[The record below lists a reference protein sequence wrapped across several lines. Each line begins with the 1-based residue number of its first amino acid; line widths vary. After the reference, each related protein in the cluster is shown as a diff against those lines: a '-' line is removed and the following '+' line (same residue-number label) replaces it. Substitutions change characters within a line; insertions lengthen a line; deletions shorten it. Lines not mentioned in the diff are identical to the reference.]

1 MGLTTELRSWGCD
14 EGSAHS
20 QWVKPPVSLVQ
31 GDLSR
36 GRGCVSPPAAFR
48 PGLEQKAGPSL
59 ETCLH
64 KLWTPPT
71 PVTPSMVS
79 AASCKWPQMAP
90 DPPSHSHRLPGCWRV
105 RPLCCLQSRL
115 LEWSWLCWHTQLVH
129 WRHLWSAFCVLAA
142 LTEDLFGMDAL
153 KNTSDLLRDPR
164 RSARRAF
171 ILFFSR

>member
-31 GDLSR
+31 GDPSQ

-105 RPLCCLQSRL
+105 RP
-115 LEWSWLCWHTQLVH
+115 
-129 WRHLWSAFCVLAA
+129 CVA
-142 LTEDLFGMDAL
+142 
-153 KNTSDLLRDPR
+153 
-164 RSARRAF
+164 
-171 ILFFSR
+171 FSRGFSSGAGSAGTLSQSTGGIYGAPSVYWLRSQRTCLAWMP